1 MVSEVPYSDVLEIRH
16 KAMYPD
22 KDKDYVKL
30 PDDDKALHI
39 GYYKEG
45 VLVSVLSLFLNGREL
60 QFRKFAT
67 LPEFQGQGYG
77 SELMKWILDYAIDMK
92 FDRLWCNSR
101 IEKTGFYKKFDF
113 VEIDQIFE
121 KEGRQFIILER
132 RFGQEDIRR

>member
-1 MVSEVPYSDVLEIRH
+1 MINEVPYSDVLEIRH
-16 KAMYPD
+16 KVMYPE
-22 KDKDYVKL
+22 KDMNYVVL
-30 PDDDKALHI
+30 PDDDKGLHI

-45 VLVSVLSLFLNGREL
+45 LLVSVLSLFLNNREL

-101 IEKTGFYKKFDF
+101 IEKTDFYKKFDF
-113 VEIDQIFE
+113 VETDKVFE
-121 KEGRQFIILER
+121 KDGRQFVILER
-132 RFGQEDIRR
+132 NFTEEVARP